1 MKGFLLYVVGGA
13 YLLGYAI
20 YFIKFSSEYI
30 AAKGFFSYLLFGEII
45 VSLKTFFWPFFL
57 L

>member
-1 MKGFLLYVVGGA
+1 MKGFLIYVVAGA

-20 YFIKFSSEYI
+20 YFIKLSSEFI
-30 AAKGFFSYLLFGEII
+30 AAKGFFAYLLFGEII
-45 VSLKTFFWPFFL
+45 VGLKAFFWPFFL